1 MKFCTKND
9 VTLITGP
16 IYFKTRLSDPHPGEL
31 NVIRSFMDH
40 EKRERKNLAYEKF
53 TDLSQ
58 ILL

>member
-1 MKFCTKND
+1 MKND